1 MNNQLTNNQI
11 NINNNL
17 EINTLR
23 KILKPEV
30 RKAKGQN
37 LVNTYIRIIEKKYES
52 ILDDYINSPE
62 TNKIHKNNRTFQKI
76 IENKQNSKLISK
88 KDLLTNTKS
97 FSIYNNKIS
106 TSKSSLN
113 ISPIKMKK
121 IQENNDEEKKQ
132 NTNIN
137 LQNTFWKDLEYL
149 NFYSPI
155 NKKNENNENI
165 ENKNN
170 INNKKNTSQNKK
182 SLSVENINKK
192 KDLEKYYLY
201 LLNRRKKIYESEET
215 NEDRQK
221 EKIEVE
227 ILRQIF
233 EKLYDED
240 EKLKKKLED
249 KNIPEFY
256 KRFIIQE
263 EIKKDNI
270 FIKKFKNNYK
280 ESQNLKGPNL
290 CNNSRLICENS
301 LNYEPIY
308 KRFDKVILNK
318 EKKLKKMKD
327 KLAKNKNEKNTK
339 KKKKMNA
346 SIKKWLKSMDNWYEK
361 KMKKIQDKKIQIEK
375 NDPNK
380 KECKFKPNINTNAKI
395 KKEDE
400 GLLCCDRLYL
410 EYFSIRQ
417 KKKKM
422 LEEEKNFYT
431 FRPNLECNKK

>member
-1 MNNQLTNNQI
+1 MNNQLTNNKI

-88 KDLLTNTKS
+88 NDLLTNTKS

-192 KDLEKYYLY
+192 KDLEK
-201 LLNRRKKIYESEET
+201 
-215 NEDRQK
+215 
-221 EKIEVE
+221 
-227 ILRQIF
+227 
-233 EKLYDED
+233 
-240 EKLKKKLED
+240 
-249 KNIPEFY
+249 
-256 KRFIIQE
+256 
-263 EIKKDNI
+263 
-270 FIKKFKNNYK
+270 
-280 ESQNLKGPNL
+280 
-290 CNNSRLICENS
+290 
-301 LNYEPIY
+301 
-308 KRFDKVILNK
+308 
-318 EKKLKKMKD
+318 
-327 KLAKNKNEKNTK
+327 
-339 KKKKMNA
+339 
-346 SIKKWLKSMDNWYEK
+346 
-361 KMKKIQDKKIQIEK
+361 
-375 NDPNK
+375 
-380 KECKFKPNINTNAKI
+380 
-395 KKEDE
+395 
-400 GLLCCDRLYL
+400 
-410 EYFSIRQ
+410 
-417 KKKKM
+417 
-422 LEEEKNFYT
+422 
-431 FRPNLECNKK
+431 

>member
-113 ISPIKMKK
+113 ISAIKMKK

-155 NKKNENNENI
+155 NKKKE
-165 ENKNN
+165 
-170 INNKKNTSQNKK
+170 NNKKK
-182 SLSVENINKK
+182 E
-192 KDLEKYYLY
+192 LEKYYLY

-221 EKIEVE
+221 EKIEV
-227 ILRQIF
+227 
-233 EKLYDED
+233 
-240 EKLKKKLED
+240 KKRTKID
-249 KNIPEFY
+249 K
-256 KRFIIQE
+256 R
-263 EIKKDNI
+263 KKSRWKYCD
-270 FIKKFKNNYK
+270 KFSKNYMT
-280 ESQNLKGPNL
+280 
-290 CNNSRLICENS
+290 
-301 LNYEPIY
+301 
-308 KRFDKVILNK
+308 
-318 EKKLKKMKD
+318 KMKNS
-327 KLAKNKNEKNTK
+327 KKN
-339 KKKKMNA
+339 
-346 SIKKWLKSMDNWYEK
+346 
-361 KMKKIQDKKIQIEK
+361 
-375 NDPNK
+375 
-380 KECKFKPNINTNAKI
+380 
-395 KKEDE
+395 
-400 GLLCCDRLYL
+400 
-410 EYFSIRQ
+410 
-417 KKKKM
+417 
-422 LEEEKNFYT
+422 
-431 FRPNLECNKK
+431 

>member
-1 MNNQLTNNQI
+1 
-11 NINNNL
+11 
-17 EINTLR
+17 
-23 KILKPEV
+23 
-30 RKAKGQN
+30 

-88 KDLLTNTKS
+88 NDLLTNTKS

-165 ENKNN
+165 ENKSK

-256 KRFIIQE
+256 KRFIIQD

-270 FIKKFKNNYK
+270 FINKFKNNYK
-280 ESQNLKGPNL
+280 ESQNLKGPAL
-290 CNNSRLICENS
+290 CNRSRLICENS
-301 LNYEPIY
+301 FNYEPIY
-308 KRFDKVILNK
+308 KRYDKVLLNK
-318 EKKLKKMKD
+318 EMNIEKIKEKLY
-327 KLAKNKNEKNTK
+327 KNKNRQNITK
-339 KKKKMNA
+339 KKKIPNT
-346 SIKKWLKSMDNWYEK
+346 KKWLKSMDNWYQ
-361 KMKKIQDKKIQIEK
+361 KKIRKIKENKIKLERD
-375 NDPNK
+375 DPDK
-380 KECKFKPNINTNAKI
+380 KECSFRPNINNNAKI
-395 KKEDE
+395 KEEDE
-400 GLLCCDRLYL
+400 GLLCSDRLYL
-410 EYFSIRQ
+410 EYFTLKN
-417 KKKKM
+417 KKEKKIQ
-422 LEEEKNFYT
+422 EEYSLYSFQPNQT
-431 FRPNLECNKK
+431 FRINKTNHRINNIFY

>member
-1 MNNQLTNNQI
+1 MNNQLTNNKI

-88 KDLLTNTKS
+88 NDLLTNTKS

-113 ISPIKMKK
+113 ISAIKMKK
-121 IQENNDEEKKQ
+121 IQENNDEEKKK

-165 ENKNN
+165 ENKSK

-182 SLSVENINKK
+182 SLSVENIDKK
-192 KDLEKYYLY
+192 KELKKYYLY
-201 LLNRRKKIYESEET
+201 
-215 NEDRQK
+215 
-221 EKIEVE
+221 
-227 ILRQIF
+227 IL
-233 EKLYDED
+233 
-240 EKLKKKLED
+240 
-249 KNIPEFY
+249 
-256 KRFIIQE
+256 KR
-263 EIKKDNI
+263 
-270 FIKKFKNNYK
+270 
-280 ESQNLKGPNL
+280 
-290 CNNSRLICENS
+290 
-301 LNYEPIY
+301 
-308 KRFDKVILNK
+308 
-318 EKKLKKMKD
+318 
-327 KLAKNKNEKNTK
+327 K
-339 KKKKMNA
+339 KKK
-346 SIKKWLKSMDNWYEK
+346 
-361 KMKKIQDKKIQIEK
+361 
-375 NDPNK
+375 
-380 KECKFKPNINTNAKI
+380 
-395 KKEDE
+395 
-400 GLLCCDRLYL
+400 
-410 EYFSIRQ
+410 
-417 KKKKM
+417 
-422 LEEEKNFYT
+422 
-431 FRPNLECNKK
+431 